1 MKPTSLRKKESQ
13 TMTLEQ
19 INEELRKK
27 LTKKSI
33 ISKTLTLIERIKK
46 DIEGPLWGHI
56 QEKLSG
62 MVSGVEQLEDRSDEY
77 DPQAHPIPDRIIWKS
92 LGVRKAAKV
101 ILSIGKMVENE
112 QGYRD
117 SLISLE
123 KEIKALGE
131 RKSNLGS

>member
-1 MKPTSLRKKESQ
+1 MKPSSLRKKDEQ

-19 INEELRKK
+19 INEEFRKK
-27 LTKKSI
+27 HVKKSI
-33 ISKTLTLIERIKK
+33 LLKTLALIDRIRK
-46 DIEGPLWGHI
+46 DMEGPLWSHI

-62 MVSGVEQLEDRSDEY
+62 MVAGVEQLEDRADEY

-101 ILSIGKMVENE
+101 ILAISKMVENE

-117 SLISLE
+117 SLELLE
-123 KEIKALGE
+123 KEIKALAE
-131 RKSNLGS
+131 RKSKLGA